1 MPSPALKVN
10 VNTTAGYG
18 TRSVPTTM
26 PHTDFAPLTA
36 ESSDAVTWSDRV
48 PWERI
53 GQRMLTALRSVAELF
68 ADDEHGEE
76 D

>member
-1 MPSPALKVN
+1 M
-10 VNTTAGYG
+10 TF
-18 TRSVPTTM
+18 M
-26 PHTDFAPLTA
+26 PHTEYAPLAA
-36 ESSDAVTWSDRV
+36 ESSDAVTWSNRV

-68 ADDEHGEE
+68 ADDEHGDE